1 MAVELKRIGWKDEPS
16 EDTPIDSG
24 NLKQMENNTQE
35 AITEV
40 EKKDILAVGFNG
52 DTSITSSN
60 WQQKDLVF
68 NKNIAQI
75 GKNLTLAN
83 GKIRIGAGIKKI
95 KASLQTTVSKLANDT
110 FYDVQLNKNSE
121 KVVTCSGKRAGDPQS
136 WSFTI
141 VPAIIEVKE
150 GDLISVS
157 AFVNS
162 ATFSTLTQFVVE
174 VIEYGV

>member
-35 AITEV
+35 AITEL

-52 DTSITSSN
+52 DTSITSSE
-60 WQQKDLVF
+60 WKQKDLVF

-75 GKNLTLAN
+75 GKNLTLTN
-83 GKIRIGAGIKKI
+83 GKIKIGAGIKKI

-121 KVVTCSGKRAGDPQS
+121 KVVSCSGKRAGDPQS

>member
-83 GKIRIGAGIKKI
+83 
-95 KASLQTTVSKLANDT
+95 
-110 FYDVQLNKNSE
+110 
-121 KVVTCSGKRAGDPQS
+121 
-136 WSFTI
+136 
-141 VPAIIEVKE
+141 
-150 GDLISVS
+150 
-157 AFVNS
+157 
-162 ATFSTLTQFVVE
+162 
-174 VIEYGV
+174 